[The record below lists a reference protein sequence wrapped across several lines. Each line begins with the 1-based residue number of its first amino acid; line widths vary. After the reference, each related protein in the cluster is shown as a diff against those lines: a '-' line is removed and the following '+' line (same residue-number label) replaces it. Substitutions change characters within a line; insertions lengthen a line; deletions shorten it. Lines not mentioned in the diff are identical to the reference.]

1 MSDDPTKRFDERASY
16 KTQNE
21 ERREDMSESK
31 KPENI
36 LDWRK
41 RCLPDAE
48 VAQIKPDSL
57 ERLWEQSRAENWT
70 PEQTI
75 DALRGAD
82 IHTVDDTDKP
92 AA

>member
-1 MSDDPTKRFDERASY
+1 
-16 KTQNE
+16 
-21 ERREDMSESK
+21 MSESK

-36 LDWRK
+36 RDWHK
-41 RCLPDAE
+41 RHFPDAE
-48 VAQIKPDSL
+48 VVWIKPDSL

-82 IHTVDDTDKP
+82 IQTVDGTDKP